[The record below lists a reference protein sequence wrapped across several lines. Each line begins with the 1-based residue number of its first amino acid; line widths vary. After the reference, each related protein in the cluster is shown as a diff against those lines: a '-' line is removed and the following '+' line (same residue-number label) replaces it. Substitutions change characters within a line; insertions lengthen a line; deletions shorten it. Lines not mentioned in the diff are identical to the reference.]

1 MKEFNKLII
10 KKETGINKELFQKH
24 FGFQIPT
31 AMLKAVYNTDNKRKK
46 NDLVNVIKSGMSDL
60 KDEIEEI
67 SENEIEIEKP
77 NRLKD
82 IIEKILDFNKQNQE
96 VQGLKTLKSV
106 QMLSRLP
113 ISLTQMQITS
123 RK

>member
-46 NDLVNVIKSGMSDL
+46 NDLVNVIKSGMSD
-60 KDEIEEI
+60 
-67 SENEIEIEKP
+67 ENEKE
-77 NRLKD
+77 LK
-82 IIEKILDFNKQNQE
+82 KY
-96 VQGLKTLKSV
+96 LKMKLKLKS
-106 QMLSRLP
+106 Q
-113 ISLTQMQITS
+113 TD
-123 RK
+123 